1 MINGEKKPCIV
12 VTCFDENQPGF
23 LDFSYRIVALAK
35 EYQLT
40 IISQSAFTQSELE
53 PSVVNYKVV
62 TSGKGKLGWMTY
74 IAKCAKFIRQHK
86 PDIVVLLH
94 SAAAPITLLIGVIP
108 TCLYWNEHPSNLVR
122 LPTKFSPFKKALGKL
137 FHYLV
142 FLGAKKANIVMPI
155 GEDHLADLK
164 KHQIEDNRIKLIY
177 MGVAN
182 DFLLD
187 GDQDVSDNNLLH
199 NSVRLIYVGTVSK
212 LRGRDVMLDAMS
224 IVAKKNIQAHL
235 TIVGADAEQLDYCN
249 QRIKVLDIKNNITLH
264 GRVVGSEVPN
274 YLSQA
279 DIGICIWERT
289 PWTEFNPPTKL
300 FEYLVAGL
308 PVLASNIRTHTRYV
322 QNWRNG
328 LIFDYDANSL
338 AATIID
344 LVNNEQQIQVLKNQA
359 KLSGQQYLWC
369 KIEPV
374 FLDAVQN
381 VFNHCAEANKPSQIT
396 VAN

>member
-1 MINGEKKPCIV
+1 MINGEKKICIV

-23 LDFSYRIVALAK
+23 LDFSYRIIALAK

-40 IISQSAFTQSELE
+40 IVSQSVFTQSELE

-74 IAKCAKFIRQHK
+74 IAKCAKFIRKHK

-94 SAAAPITLLIGVIP
+94 SAAAPITLLIGTGS

-122 LPTKFSPFKKALGKL
+122 LPAKFSPFKKVLGKF
-137 FHYLV
+137 FHHLV

-155 GEDHLADLK
+155 GEHHQDDLIQHK
-164 KHQIEDNRIKLIY
+164 IDPNKIKLIY
-177 MGVAN
+177 MGVADN
-182 DFLLD
+182 FLLNESLVEAEIS
-187 GDQDVSDNNLLH
+187 GN
-199 NSVRLIYVGTVSK
+199 VRLIYVGTVSK

-235 TIVGADAEQLDYCN
+235 TIVGADTEQLDYCK

-264 GRVVGSEVPN
+264 GRVLGSEVPS
-274 YLSQA
+274 YLLQA
-279 DIGICIWERT
+279 DIGICIWEST

-322 QNWRNG
+322 QNWHNG
-328 LIFDYDANSL
+328 LLFDYEANSL
-338 AATIID
+338 ATAIIE
-344 LVNNEQQIQVLKNQA
+344 LVNNRQQIQALKSQA
-359 KLSGQQYLWC
+359 KLSGQQYLWR

-374 FLDAVQN
+374 FLDSVRNTANQS
-381 VFNHCAEANKPSQIT
+381 EANNSSNNKVVSF
-396 VAN
+396 